1 MSDEKFV
8 VTHRHQGWAE
18 LILNRPERRNAIIAP
33 MSIALKSELN
43 ALASDNDVQCVVLR
57 GAEGY
62 FCSGVDLKALQAD
75 PPPPWR
81 DQQFSSWRELH
92 ICLYQF
98 PKPIIGAF
106 EKFGINAGA
115 ALAMA
120 CDLLVSGETAFLQVG
135 EIQQGSGVP
144 MNAAWS
150 KIKMTEQVFAR
161 LAFMGDRVQGP
172 DLVRL
177 GLAMEC
183 VDDDMVVER
192 CHEIAKRIASFP
204 VGASSTVKSSIV
216 GQRGVSDVEAFFS
229 KGGASTALL
238 TSGKVQ

>member
-1 MSDEKFV
+1 MSDENV
-8 VTHRHQGWAE
+8 VITQRHEGWAE
-18 LILNRPERRNAIIAP
+18 LILNRPARRNAMIAP
-33 MSIALKSELN
+33 MSVALTSALT
-43 ALASDNDVQCVVLR
+43 ALAQDDEVQCVLLR
-57 GAEGY
+57 GADGY

-92 ICLYQF
+92 ICLFQF

-150 KIKMTEQVFAR
+150 RIKMTEQVFAR
-161 LAFMGDRVQGP
+161 LAFMGDRVSGP
-172 DLVRL
+172 ELVRL

-183 VDDDMVVER
+183 VADDMVVKR
-192 CHEIAKRIASFP
+192 CYEIATRIASFP
-204 VGASSTVKSSIV
+204 EGAASTVKSSIV
-216 GQRGVSDVEAFFS
+216 GQRGIDDVDAYFS

-238 TSGKVQ
+238 TAGKVQ